1 MSKRESSGEP
11 DASSKEEIKKRSPKL
26 FNVYMHNDNYTTM
39 EFVVHALESVF
50 HKSLTDANSI
60 MLRIHV
66 KGMGKCGTYPL
77 EIAETKVN
85 KVHSMARK
93 EEFPL
98 RCSIEEV

>member
-1 MSKRESSGEP
+1 MSKRESSGES
-11 DASSKEEIKKRSPKL
+11 DASSKEEIKKGHPRL

-39 EFVVHALESVF
+39 DFVVHVLETIF
-50 HKSLTDANSI
+50 HKSSTDANSI
-60 MLRIHV
+60 MLQIHV
-66 KGMGKCGTYPL
+66 KGLGKCGTYPL

-98 RCSIEEV
+98 RCSIEEK